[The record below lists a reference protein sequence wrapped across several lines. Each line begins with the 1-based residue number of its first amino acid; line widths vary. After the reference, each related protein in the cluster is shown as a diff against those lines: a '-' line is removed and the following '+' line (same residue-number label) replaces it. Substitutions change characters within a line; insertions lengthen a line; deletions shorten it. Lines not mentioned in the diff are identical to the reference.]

1 MSNKTRKH
9 IWPVSLVMSIAII
22 GALAAFLVLAGNPGE
37 IQAHGAGDHP
47 NQNWPACADMT
58 TAQQAIHDNIHAQLG
73 AHGTMDPCSDDMSPG
88 TGGNGNG
95 GNGVEDTSPCVGA
108 DACTTSSS
116 TSGSATV
123 EVKLT
128 IEELN
133 MPVAVGGSIVL
144 YLEDD
149 FAEPDSI
156 SASDVYFVVSSPV
169 DVTTGN
175 GGRVYST
182 VDPVISNSDYF
193 TPDKKDIAIQIF
205 VPDLCPNATDNCEGD
220 DGLNMNDT
228 VSVVVTK
235 GAGIKNPSEA
245 GTHSTGY
252 NVLPATH
259 TGSVPGTPMAT
270 DILPTVRKIGLDDVD
285 NKRGYE
291 LTVTGSGFK
300 DGTTAAVY
308 ALHIMGTE
316 PGNAMRNAYL
326 WNALNCGEMI
336 AAVPSDAA
344 GNMGTGM
351 DNPYCAMYNDDF
363 PQAQKDVVMALDFSK
378 GAAEEQLC
386 DAIIRDGTNVG
397 AALVGSDDKVAVTFE
412 VTAPTFGPGQ
422 TNHICM
428 VDGTGG
434 SSYTDVEDFNL
445 QASIKVVPSSVATG
459 DTVNVFAQDYSNEGG
474 IFNRLIIAGS
484 EMAPND
490 AYLFHPMSNMRH
502 MDFVTDTE
510 SISRG
515 AGSVTFEVPGGYRG
529 VLKIEGEWCTGSGD
543 NQDCIKK
550 DSTITI
556 AGAELNAS
564 KTEVLPNDTI
574 TITGNGFGTQT
585 CIPVQNV
592 TLDDVPVMIHDDST
606 AERCS
611 TSSGKGVEVSNSGQF
626 VATVILWPVDD
637 DSTNPTLIPGTHELN
652 VEDNDEYEADISLTI
667 AEPTIMV
674 SPDIAGPRDYITVTG
689 ANWPVDNLDN
699 TLSRPI
705 TVVVEDYQAG
715 RSYPLYADSVGRISA
730 EHRIHRKVAIPDT
743 VQVKASYDSGKVVK
757 IGSFSVP
764 ASTITVSPNEGQ
776 PGDMVTLTASSMPV
790 YTEAD
795 YVEIG
800 GTTYSDPG
808 VNTDRDG
815 NITVEDVL
823 IPGLDPG
830 VYSVV
835 INVDG
840 TIAIGEVN
848 VLAESS
854 ARGAP
859 AELPGATE
867 SLGDNLVAIF
877 HFDDVGKE
885 WSFYD
890 PRSEFAEL
898 NTLTEMVNGEAYWI
912 LVSETVDDVVLNN
925 KVRSLTCRGSDCWNL
940 EVW

>member
-1 MSNKTRKH
+1 MSKKTRKYA
-9 IWPVSLVMSIAII
+9 WPVSVAMAFALVA
-22 GALAAFLVLAGNPGE
+22 ALAAFVVLASSPGPAA
-37 IQAHGAGDHP
+37 AHDPDTNHSADCPTGTDISDIADRASHDALADTNGDTNADGSDHT
-47 NQNWPACADMT
+47 CASPGMEPVT
-58 TAQQAIHDNIHAQLG
+58 ENG
-73 AHGTMDPCSDDMSPG
+73 DDM
-88 TGGNGNG
+88 
-95 GNGVEDTSPCVGA
+95 DDMMA
-108 DACTTSSS
+108 DAEVESSSS
-116 TSGSATV
+116 TGSATV
-123 EVKLT
+123 ELKLT
-128 IEELN
+128 IEELP
-133 MPVAVGGSIVL
+133 MAVAVGGSIVL
-144 YLEDD
+144 YIEDD
-149 FAEPDSI
+149 FQEPDDI

-182 VDPVISNSDYF
+182 VDPVISTSDYF
-193 TPDKKDIAIQIF
+193 TPDKDDIAIQIF

-220 DGLNMNDT
+220 DGLNMGDT

-252 NVLPATH
+252 NVLAATH
-259 TGSVPGTPMAT
+259 TGSVPGTPINT
-270 DILPTVRKIGLDDVD
+270 DILPTVRKIGLHDVD

-291 LTVTGSGFK
+291 QTVTGTGFK

-308 ALHIMGTE
+308 VLHIPGTE
-316 PGNAMRNAYL
+316 PGNSYRNASL
-326 WNALNCGEMI
+326 WNALNCEEMV
-336 AAVPSDAA
+336 AAVPADAE
-344 GNMGTGM
+344 GNTGM
-351 DNPYCAMYNDDF
+351 ANMQNPYCAMYNDDF
-363 PQAQKDVVMALDFSK
+363 PEAQKAVVRALDFST
-378 GAAEEQLC
+378 GAAEAQLC
-386 DAIIRDGTNVG
+386 AAIIRDGTNVG
-397 AALVGSDDKVAVTFE
+397 GALVGSDDKVAVTFE
-412 VTAPTFGPGQ
+412 TTAPTFGPGQ

-502 MDFVTDTE
+502 LDFVTDTE

-543 NQDCIKK
+543 DQDCIIK
-550 DSTITI
+550 DTKITI

-564 KTEVLPNDTI
+564 KTAVLPNDTI

-592 TLDDVPVMIHDDST
+592 TLDDVPVMVHDDST
-606 AERCS
+606 ADRCS
-611 TSSGKGVEVSNSGQF
+611 TSMGKGVEVSNSGQF

-743 VQVKASYDSGKVVK
+743 VQVKASYDGGKVVK
-757 IGSFSVP
+757 IGSFAVP
-764 ASTITVSPNEGQ
+764 ASTITVTPNEGQ
-776 PGDMVTLTASSMPV
+776 PGDMVTLTSGNMPV

-800 GTTYSDPG
+800 GTTYTDPG

-840 TIAIGEVN
+840 TIAIGEIN

-854 ARGAP
+854 AAGAP
-859 AELPGATE
+859 AELPGAVE
-867 SLGDNLVAIF
+867 NLGDSLVAIF
-877 HFDDVGKE
+877 HFDDVGKS

-890 PRSEFAEL
+890 PRPEFADL

-912 LVSETVDDVVLNN
+912 LVSETVEDVVLNN
-925 KVRSLTCRGSDCWNL
+925 KVRSLTCRGDDCWNL